1 MYPFINCVVYFFC
14 CRLNPNKSD
23 TLFLSDIKRLNG
35 SHLDKAN
42 PVIVYLHGFSE
53 SAPGGAGQSSQE
65 LRDGNHC
72 YIHLIA
78 NILQIETIHCIL
90 IDPLIFFSFFPLLCL
105 FLWYVRWI
113 LLYVPLYEHRITHV
127 HMHTLLVRR
136 KYLCKLLIKPHIN
149 ENH

>member
-90 IDPLIFFSFFPLLCL
+90 IDPLIFFLFFL
-105 FLWYVRWI
+105 FFVYFYGTCVGYCCMCHCTNI
-113 LLYVPLYEHRITHV
+113 AS
-127 HMHTLLVRR
+127 HTFTCTR
-136 KYLCKLLIKPHIN
+136 YSYA
-149 ENH
+149 ENICVNY